1 VSTATALV
9 EIRGLHKSYWR
20 GASEVPVLSDL
31 SLDIARGEF
40 VALMGPSGSGKS
52 TLLNLIAGLD
62 RPTRGSL
69 RIDGRELSEFSES
82 ELDRWRNRRVGFIF
96 QFYNL
101 IPVLSALEN
110 VEIPLLI
117 SDYGGDERRERCEA
131 ALRIVGL
138 GHRLDHRPGELSGGE
153 QQRVAI
159 ARALVNDPPLL
170 LADEPTGNLD
180 PALALDIMDII
191 ADAHARGTTVLVAT
205 HDPTLLER
213 YRHRRIVL
221 DGGRVA
227 GDRAPETYALGGARA
242 GTRA

>member
-1 VSTATALV
+1 MSTATALV
-9 EIRGLHKSYWR
+9 EIRGLYKSYWR
-20 GASEVPVLSDL
+20 GSSEVPVLTDL

-82 ELDRWRNRRVGFIF
+82 DLDRWRNRRVGFIF

-117 SDYGGDERRERCEA
+117 SDYGADERRERCEA

-138 GHRLDHRPGELSGGE
+138 AHRLDHRPGELSGGE

-159 ARALVNDPPLL
+159 ARALVNDPLL
-170 LADEPTGNLD
+170 VLADEPTGDLD
-180 PALALDIMDII
+180 SENAEEVLSLMALLNRQA
-191 ADAHARGTTVLVAT
+191 GTTFVMVT
-205 HDPTLLER
+205 HDP
-213 YRHRRIVL
+213 
-221 DGGRVA
+221 
-227 GDRAPETYALGGARA
+227 RAAARA
-242 GTRA
+242 RRTVHLEKGRLVDAGQRQ

>member
-1 VSTATALV
+1 
-9 EIRGLHKSYWR
+9 
-20 GASEVPVLSDL
+20 VPVLEDL
-31 SLDIARGEF
+31 SLEIARGEF

-69 RIDGRELSEFSES
+69 RIDGRELADFEER
-82 ELDRWRNRRVGFIF
+82 ELDRWRNRQIGFIF

-117 SDYGGDERRERCEA
+117 SDFGADERRDRCEA

-138 GHRLDHRPGELSGGE
+138 DHRGHHRPGELSGGE

-159 ARALVNDPPLL
+159 ARALVNDPLL
-170 LADEPTGNLD
+170 VLADEPTGDLD
-180 PALALDIMDII
+180 SHNADEVLALMQRLNRQ
-191 ADAHARGTTVLVAT
+191 AGTTFVMVT
-205 HDPTLLER
+205 HDPR
-213 YRHRRIVL
+213 
-221 DGGRVA
+221 A
-227 GDRAPETYALGGARA
+227 ADRAERFVHLEKGRLVEGR
-242 GTRA
+242 

>member
-1 VSTATALV
+1 MTALV
-9 EIRGLHKSYWR
+9 EIRELHKSYWR
-20 GASEVPVLSDL
+20 GASEIPVLRDL
-31 SLDIARGEF
+31 SLTIERGEF

-69 RIDGRELSEFSES
+69 RIEGRELAHYGER
-82 ELDRWRNRRVGFIF
+82 ELDHWRNRSIGFVF

-110 VEIPLLI
+110 VEVPLLL
-117 SDYGGDERRERCEA
+117 SDHAAEERRARCAA

-159 ARALVNDPPLL
+159 ARALVTDPLL
-170 LADEPTGNLD
+170 VLADEPTGDLD
-180 PALALDIMDII
+180 SASAEEVLSLLETLNR
-191 ADAHARGTTVLVAT
+191 DAGTTFVMVT
-205 HDPTLLER
+205 HDP
-213 YRHRRIVL
+213 
-221 DGGRVA
+221 
-227 GDRAPETYALGGARA
+227 RAAARA
-242 GTRA
+242 GRIVQLEKGRLA

>member
-1 VSTATALV
+1 MSDAPRDAAHALV
-9 EIRGLHKSYWR
+9 EITGLHKSYWR
-20 GASEVPVLSDL
+20 GGNEVPVLSDL
-31 SLDIARGEF
+31 SLEIAHGEF

-69 RIDGRELSEFSES
+69 RIDGRELAEFEER
-82 ELDRWRNRRVGFIF
+82 ELDRWRNQQIGFIF

-117 SDYGGDERRERCEA
+117 SEYGADERRDRCEA

-138 GHRLDHRPGELSGGE
+138 DHRSDHRPGELSGGE

-159 ARALVNDPPLL
+159 ARALVNDPLL
-170 LADEPTGNLD
+170 VLADEPTGDLD
-180 PALALDIMDII
+180 SDNAEEVLALMQRLNRQ
-191 ADAHARGTTVLVAT
+191 AGTTFVMVT
-205 HDPTLLER
+205 HDPR
-213 YRHRRIVL
+213 
-221 DGGRVA
+221 A
-227 GDRAPETYALGGARA
+227 ADRAQRLVHLEKGRLVEGR
-242 GTRA
+242 